1 MAEYVNLITLS
12 SLAVTLFLGGWHFPV
27 LEGLGPLWFVLKL
40 LALLLV
46 FIWIRTTVPRLR
58 YDQLMKFGWKIL
70 LPAATL
76 NAVIT
81 ALCVVAF

>member
-1 MAEYVNLITLS
+1 
-12 SLAVTLFLGGWHFPV
+12 
-27 LEGLGPLWFVLKL
+27 VLKL

-46 FIWIRTTVPRLR
+46 FIWVRTTLPRLR

-81 ALCVVAF
+81 ALIVVAF